1 MRWHYRDA
9 GLLWLFVPAYLIHL
23 AEEWFAG
30 FPGWIGSIIGS
41 PLPTIAY
48 VGINGM
54 ALVLLVAGI
63 RAAIRSERY
72 GWVAVAVATVTL
84 VNTVAHVAGAALT
97 RSYSPGL
104 VSAVLL
110 YVPLGTLTMIRAM
123 DQASAQMTRG
133 ILAGLLIHAAVFA
146 AAFMSARMAVLP

>member
-30 FPGWIGSIIGS
+30 FPVWIGSIIGN
-41 PLPTIAY
+41 PLPAIAY
-48 VGINGM
+48 IVINGI
-54 ALVLLVAGI
+54 AFALLVAGI